1 MLDTLI
7 SVHNL
12 IFQAFDLTSQR
23 ERERWREIKEVR
35 VKKKDKT
42 MSQLILAT
50 KGSKN
55 GFVFLVSL
63 YIYIYVN
70 RYETEERERVVR
82 RG

>member
-1 MLDTLI
+1 M
-7 SVHNL
+7 
-12 IFQAFDLTSQR
+12 
-23 ERERWREIKEVR
+23 R